1 MDKNILIEKIK
12 KGKDSYTHEQ
22 LILWV
27 NSLPASLGT
36 KKPKKFKKG
45 DVYLHPIFQHPYI
58 LLEKKNDKWVCGLLT
73 SEPNCS
79 EILEPCNSR
88 FFPKETNFFTNVLF
102 TTSAEPDGRF
112 VGVFDN
118 PTQMEKVY
126 KKLKQIFS

>member
-1 MDKNILIEKIK
+1 MDKTSLIEKLK

-22 LILWV
+22 LLSWV
-27 NSLPASLGT
+27 VALPASLGT

-58 LLEKKNDKWVCGLLT
+58 LLEKKSDKWVCGLLT

-102 TTSAEPDGRF
+102 TTTSEPDGRF

-118 PTQMEKVY
+118 PTQLEKVY
-126 KKLKQIFS
+126 KKLKQIFL